1 MKSLPFYAE
10 RVITMLESLG
20 TVKSL
25 SRRTTKK
32 VEITKVTLATKGGRV
47 SATIR
52 EGRIPGFNLGLFEV
66 RIGRYIAFTE
76 LEALGEFVY
85 EAAANY

>member
-20 TVKSL
+20 SVKSL

-52 EGRIPGFNLGLFEV
+52 EGRILGFNLGLFEV
-66 RIGRYIAFTE
+66 RIGRNIAFTE

>member
-1 MKSLPFYAE
+1 MKSLPIYAE

>member
-66 RIGRYIAFTE
+66 RIGRYMAFTE